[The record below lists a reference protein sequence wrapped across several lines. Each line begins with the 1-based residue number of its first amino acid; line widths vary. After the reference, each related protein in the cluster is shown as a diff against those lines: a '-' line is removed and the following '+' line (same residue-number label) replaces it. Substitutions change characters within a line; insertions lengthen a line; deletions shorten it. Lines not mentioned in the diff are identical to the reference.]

1 MKLFMAG
8 MPGYHPTITSIIK
21 IALSLL
27 GRNSQNPHHRIKTIG
42 NMLSGEDLIIWKIY
56 L

>member
-8 MPGYHPTITSIIK
+8 TLGYHPKITSIIK
-21 IALSLL
+21 IGLSLL
-27 GRNSQNPHHRIKTIG
+27 ECNSLNPHHRIKTIG